1 MRLHDDPSIVEVI
14 ASCIAI
20 LTICATIYAA
30 VWNGS
35 EQAQV
40 ALVGLT
46 GAVSSYFLTP
56 KSYDNGSKNNSSKN
70 AEKLPVGE
78 KSPAVAETPPR
89 H

>member
-1 MRLHDDPSIVEVI
+1 MKLHDDPSIVEVI
-14 ASCIAI
+14 ASTIAI
-20 LTICATIYAA
+20 MTIMATIYAA

-56 KSYDNGSKNNSSKN
+56 KSYDNGAKNQR
-70 AEKLPVGE
+70 EG
-78 KSPAVAETPPR
+78 KSGPTPAPDRPPKA
-89 H
+89 

>member
-1 MRLHDDPSIVEVI
+1 MKLHDDPSIVEVI
-14 ASCIAI
+14 ASTIAI
-20 LTICATIYAA
+20 LTIVATIYAA

-56 KSYDNGSKNNSSKN
+56 KSYDNGSKSAK
-70 AEKLPVGE
+70 EG
-78 KSPAVAETPPR
+78 KSGPTPAPDSPPKA
-89 H
+89 

>member
-14 ASCIAI
+14 ASTIAI
-20 LTICATIYAA
+20 LTIVATIYAA
-30 VWNGS
+30 LWNGS

-56 KSYDNGSKNNSSKN
+56 KSYDNGAKKDGGSG
-70 AEKLPVGE
+70 PM
-78 KSPAVAETPPR
+78 PATDLPPR
-89 H
+89 P

>member
-1 MRLHDDPSIVEVI
+1 MKLHDDPSIVELI
-14 ASCIAI
+14 ASTIAI
-20 LTICATIYAA
+20 LTIVATIYAA

-56 KSYDNGSKNNSSKN
+56 KSYGNETKAQREG
-70 AEKLPVGE
+70 
-78 KSPAVAETPPR
+78 KSGPTPASDSPPKA
-89 H
+89 

>member
-1 MRLHDDPSIVEVI
+1 MRLHDDPSIVELI

-20 LTICATIYAA
+20 MTICATIYAA
-30 VWNGS
+30 VWNAS

-56 KSYDNGSKNNSSKN
+56 KSYDSASKNNNSKN
-70 AEKLPVGE
+70 VEKPPVGE
-78 KSPAVAETPPR
+78 KSPAAETPPR